1 MRAARLLVVAV
12 AVLATGCAPSL
23 PEPAAAVMR
32 TTPPPW
38 PAPQDGISYIAAAG
52 LSAQSLDYR
61 PASRGTLSLR
71 VSYGGAT
78 VAVPG
83 RIGEDRLRARTAGL
97 HTHDDTATV
106 YLEPPDGAEAD
117 RPYTLGEFFT
127 LWGVR
132 LTAACLADRC
142 DGVVVLVDGVRAQ
155 QPAPD
160 VPLTGGSTVEVRA
173 G

>member
-1 MRAARLLVVAV
+1 MGLAAAGLV
-12 AVLATGCAPSL
+12 TGCAPS
-23 PEPAAAVMR
+23 PPPPAAAVMR

-38 PAPQDGISYIAAAG
+38 PAPQDAVSYISAAG

-61 PASRGTLSLR
+61 AASRSTLSLQ
-71 VSYGGAT
+71 VTYGGVP
-78 VAVPG
+78 VAVPA

-106 YLEPPDGAEAD
+106 YLEPPDGPEAD

-132 LTAACLADRC
+132 LTATCLADRC
-142 DGVVVLVDGVRAQ
+142 GGVVVLVDGEPASA
-155 QPAPD
+155 PAPE
-160 VPLTGGSTVEVRA
+160 VPLTGGSTVDVRA
-173 G
+173 R